1 MAFQVSPGINVSE
14 FDLTTSVP
22 AIATTVGGTAGVFRW
37 GPIGKF
43 VLVDS
48 ENTLANRFGKPTSD
62 NYETFFTAANFLS
75 YGNALYVSRAGTTTA
90 AFANTVPAANL
101 NSSTAVVLASNA
113 NPYGV
118 AAGQRVIGD
127 GIQDDTFV
135 VALAPT
141 GVDSAYLGVTLSK
154 PATSSVDTALTFM
167 SNNVTLSAFAGN
179 TATANSLAAIVKN
192 SEQFENLGADNAV
205 FAGTEFIA
213 RYPGAL
219 GNSLKVSM
227 CDSATQFS
235 ETVVFETNTTWGATT
250 ANTYKLADLT
260 SASVAINVG
269 SNTANVVF
277 AWSVDTFSDSVAAS
291 TTARTVGSAQ
301 VGLAGATNFISL
313 ATANTLFTNGDAVW
327 YARGTA
333 NSVNAIQGLVENT
346 TYYVVAANASG
357 LALSTTIG
365 GANAAITPGASNT
378 NVFITKQTAT
388 DLGLTLAQARLAVT
402 ALRDKITIGDII
414 EVGNTTIGT
423 QNMRVTSEGA
433 QGDNQTDIFFNIGFD
448 TTWNKSTNFSADRL
462 TRKWEYFNVVESA
475 PGTSS
480 AMTAAG
486 RTITDEVSV
495 VVVDEDGLI
504 SGTPGQVLEIFQN
517 LSRATD
523 AKKDDGTTNYYK
535 TAINDFSRWIWAT
548 NDRAGAASSTIGELA
563 NSTNTSP
570 YTRSFVRGT
579 DGASESNVSIA
590 ALAAA
595 YDLYADASTV
605 DLSLLL
611 QGKAIGTSGGVQLAN
626 YLIDNIAEVRKD
638 CVVFVSPAKE
648 DVVGVNIE
656 NQQAQN
662 IVDFRR
668 LLRNTSYAFLDSGYK
683 YQYDKYADVY
693 RYIPLNGDIAG
704 ITARS
709 DSTRDP
715 WFSPAGFTRGQVKN
729 LVKLAFSPN
738 KAERDLLYKNDVNPI
753 VTFPGQGTI
762 LFGDKT
768 LLGRSSAFD
777 RINVR
782 RLFIVLEKAIATA
795 SQSALFEFN
804 DEFTRSQFKNLVEP
818 YLRDVQGR
826 RGIVDFRVVCDETN
840 NTAEVIDSNRF
851 VGDIYIKPARSINFI
866 QLNFVAV
873 RSGVEFNEIAGQF

>member
-1 MAFQVSPGINVSE
+1 MAFQISPGINISE
-14 FDLTTSVP
+14 IDLTTSVP
-22 AIATTVGGTAGVFRW
+22 ALATTVGGSAGVFRW

-62 NYETFFTAANFLS
+62 NYETFYTAANFLS

-90 AFANTVPAANL
+90 AFANTVAAANL
-101 NSSTAVVLASNA
+101 NSSTAVVLAVNT

-118 AAGQRVIGD
+118 AAGQLVIGD
-127 GIQDDTFV
+127 GIQDGTFIV
-135 VALAPT
+135 SVTP
-141 GVDSAYLGVTLSK
+141 SASDLGVTLSK
-154 PATSSVDTALTFM
+154 AATSSVDTALTFL

-179 TATANSLAAIVKN
+179 TATANSLGMIVKN
-192 SEQFENLGADNAV
+192 SEQFENLGYNNAV

-227 CDSATQFS
+227 CDSATQFG
-235 ETVVFETNTTWGATT
+235 ETVTFETNTTWGSTT

-260 SASVAINVG
+260 SATVAINVG

-277 AWSVDTFSDSVAAS
+277 AWSVDTFSDSVAAAA
-291 TTARTVGSAQ
+291 TARTIGSNGVSA
-301 VGLAGATNFISL
+301 NFISL

-327 YARGTA
+327 YAKGASSNA
-333 NSVNAIQGLVENT
+333 NSIQGLSEGTSYFITGANT
-346 TYYVVAANASG
+346 TG
-357 LALSTTIG
+357 FTLSLTAG
-365 GANAAITPGASNT
+365 GANVAISNGAANSD
-378 NVFITKQTAT
+378 VYFTKQTAT
-388 DLGLTLAQARLAVT
+388 DLGLTLGQARLAVT
-402 ALRDKITIGDII
+402 ALSDKITIGDFI

-423 QNMRVTSEGA
+423 QNMRATSKGVQA
-433 QGDNQTDIFFNIGFD
+433 DDGTNIFFNIGFD
-448 TTWNKSTNFSADRL
+448 TTWNKSTNFSANSL

-480 AMTAAG
+480 AMAAAG
-486 RTITDEVSV
+486 RAITDEVSV

-504 SGTPGQVLEIFQN
+504 SGTPGQVLEIYQN
-517 LSRATD
+517 LSRATN
-523 AKKDDGTTNYYK
+523 AKKDDGTTNFYK

-548 NDRAGAASSTIGELA
+548 NDSAGAASATLADLA
-563 NSTNTSP
+563 NSTNTTT
-570 YTRSFVRGT
+570 YTKSFIRGT
-579 DGASESNVSIA
+579 DGASETNVSIA
-590 ALAAA
+590 ALASA
-595 YDLYADASTV
+595 YDLFADASTV
-605 DLSLLL
+605 DLSLIL
-611 QGKAIGTSGGVQLAN
+611 QGKAMGTNDVQLAN

-662 IVDFRR
+662 VVDFRNR
-668 LLRNTSYAFLDSGYK
+668 LHNTSYAFLDSGYK

-709 DSTRDP
+709 DSIRDP

-738 KAERDLLYKNDVNPI
+738 KVERDLLYKNDVNPI

-762 LFGDKT
+762 LYGDKT

-795 SQSALFEFN
+795 SNSALFEFN
-804 DEFTRSQFKNLVEP
+804 DEFTRAQFKNLVEP
-818 YLRDVQGR
+818 YLREVQGR
-826 RGIVDFRVVCDETN
+826 RGIFDFRVVCDDTN

>member
-1 MAFQVSPGINVSE
+1 
-14 FDLTTSVP
+14 
-22 AIATTVGGTAGVFRW
+22 
-37 GPIGKF
+37 
-43 VLVDS
+43 
-48 ENTLANRFGKPTSD
+48 
-62 NYETFFTAANFLS
+62 
-75 YGNALYVSRAGTTTA
+75 
-90 AFANTVPAANL
+90 
-101 NSSTAVVLASNA
+101 
-113 NPYGV
+113 
-118 AAGQRVIGD
+118 
-127 GIQDDTFV
+127 
-135 VALAPT
+135 
-141 GVDSAYLGVTLSK
+141 LGY
-154 PATSSVDTALTFM
+154 
-167 SNNVTLSAFAGN
+167 
-179 TATANSLAAIVKN
+179 
-192 SEQFENLGADNAV
+192 DNAV

-227 CDSATQFS
+227 CDSATQFG
-235 ETVVFETNTTWGATT
+235 ETVTFETNTTWGSTT

-260 SASVAINVG
+260 SATVAINVG

-277 AWSVDTFSDSVAAS
+277 AWSVDTFSDSVAAAA
-291 TTARTVGSAQ
+291 TARTIGSNGVSA
-301 VGLAGATNFISL
+301 NFISL

-327 YARGTA
+327 YAKGTSSTA
-333 NSVNAIQGLVENT
+333 NSIQGLSEGTSYFITGANT
-346 TYYVVAANASG
+346 TG
-357 LALSTTIG
+357 FTLSLTAG
-365 GANAAITPGASNT
+365 GANVAISNGAANSD
-378 NVFITKQTAT
+378 VYFTKQTAT
-388 DLGLTLAQARLAVT
+388 DLGLTLGQARLAVT
-402 ALRDKITIGDII
+402 ALSDKITIGDFI

-423 QNMRVTSEGA
+423 QNMRATSKGA
-433 QGDNQTDIFFNIGFD
+433 QADDGTNIFFNIGFD
-448 TTWNKSTNFSADRL
+448 TTWNKSTNFSANSL

-475 PGTSS
+475 PGVSS

-486 RTITDEVSV
+486 RAITDEVSV

-504 SGTPGQVLEIFQN
+504 SGTPGQVLEIYQN
-517 LSRATD
+517 LSRATN
-523 AKKDDGTTNYYK
+523 AKKDDGTTNFYK

-548 NDRAGAASSTIGELA
+548 NDSAGAASATLADLA
-563 NSTNTSP
+563 NSTNATT
-570 YTRSFVRGT
+570 YTKSFIRGT
-579 DGASESNVSIA
+579 DGASETNVSIA

-595 YDLYADASTV
+595 YDLFADASTV
-605 DLSLLL
+605 DLSLIL
-611 QGKAIGTSGGVQLAN
+611 QGKAMGTNDVQLAN

-662 IVDFRR
+662 VVDFRNR
-668 LLRNTSYAFLDSGYK
+668 LHNTSYAFLDSGYK

-709 DSTRDP
+709 DSIRDP

-738 KAERDLLYKNDVNPI
+738 KVERDLLYKNDANPI

-762 LFGDKT
+762 LYGDKT

-795 SQSALFEFN
+795 SNSALFEFN
-804 DEFTRSQFKNLVEP
+804 DEFTRAQFKNLVEP
-818 YLRDVQGR
+818 YLREVQGR
-826 RGIVDFRVVCDETN
+826 RGIFDFRVVCDDTN

>member
-1 MAFQVSPGINVSE
+1 MAFQVSPGINISE
-14 FDLTTSVP
+14 IDLTTSVP
-22 AIATTVGGTAGVFRW
+22 ALATTVGGTAGVFRW

-62 NYETFFTAANFLS
+62 NYETFYTAANFLS

-90 AFANTVPAANL
+90 AFANTVAAANL
-101 NSSTAVVLASNA
+101 NSSTAVVLAVNT

-118 AAGQRVIGD
+118 AAGQLVIGD
-127 GIQDDTFV
+127 GIQDGTFV
-135 VALAPT
+135 VSLTPT
-141 GVDSAYLGVTLSK
+141 ATDLGVTLSK

-179 TATANSLAAIVKN
+179 TATANSLASIVKN

-260 SASVAINVG
+260 SASIGINVG

-277 AWSVDTFSDSVAAS
+277 VWSPTDFALRVNTAVSAS
-291 TTARTVGSAQ
+291 TTKTSLGSAN
-301 VGLAGATNFISL
+301 VSTNIITANLHGFTGNTTAVYFAP
-313 ATANTLFTNGDAVW
+313 ATANSLNT
-327 YARGTA
+327 
-333 NSVNAIQGLVENT
+333 IQGLSAGVEYFVQTLTTNT
-346 TYYVVAANASG
+346 FS
-357 LALSTTIG
+357 LSETSNGTVKVITAG
-365 GANAAITPGASNT
+365 GTNT
-378 NVFITKQTAT
+378 EVFIAPTAGL
-388 DLGLTLAQARLAVT
+388 DVGLTLAQARLAVT

-448 TTWNKSTNFSADRL
+448 TTWNKSTNFTANSL

-504 SGTPGQVLEIFQN
+504 SGTPGQVLEIYQN
-517 LSRATD
+517 LSRATN

-548 NDRAGAASSTIGELA
+548 NDRAEAASATVAELA
-563 NSTNTSP
+563 NSTAATP
-570 YTRSFVRGT
+570 YTKSFIRGT

-595 YDLYADASTV
+595 YDLFADASTV

-611 QGKAIGTSGGVQLAN
+611 QGKAMGTNGVQLAN

-668 LLRNTSYAFLDSGYK
+668 LLHNTSYAFLDSGYK

-709 DSTRDP
+709 DSIRDP

-738 KAERDLLYKNDVNPI
+738 KVERDLLYKNDVNPI

-795 SQSALFEFN
+795 SNSALFEFN
-804 DEFTRSQFKNLVEP
+804 DEFTRAQFKNLVEP
-818 YLRDVQGR
+818 YLREVQGR
-826 RGIVDFRVVCDETN
+826 RGIFDFRVVCDDTN

>member
-14 FDLTTSVP
+14 FDLTTTVP
-22 AIATTVGGTAGVFRW
+22 ANATTVGGFGGVFRW

-75 YGNALYVSRAGTTTA
+75 YGNALYVSRAGTTTG
-90 AFANTVPAANL
+90 FA
-101 NSSTAVVLASNA
+101 NSSTITPNADITLEADGSVLGLT
-113 NPYGV
+113 PGL
-118 AAGQRVIGD
+118 RVHGD
-127 GIQDDTFV
+127 GIADDTFV
-135 VALAPT
+135 TTVT
-141 GVDSAYLGVTLSK
+141 DTTITLSK
-154 PATSSVDTALTFM
+154 AATGTTSALISFIA
-167 SNNVTLSAFAGN
+167 NNRVLSAYAGN
-179 TATANSLAAIVKN
+179 TATVVASNVVVRN
-192 SEQFENLGADNAV
+192 SEEFENYGATNAR
-205 FAGTEFIA
+205 FTGTEFVA

-227 CDSATQFS
+227 CDSATQFA
-235 ETVVFETNTTWGATT
+235 ETVTFETNTTWGSTT
-250 ANTYKLADLT
+250 ANAYALGDLT
-260 SASVAINVG
+260 SANVSIAVG
-269 SNTANVVF
+269 SNTASVVF
-277 AWSVDTFSDSVAAS
+277 RWSADEFSDRVAAAP
-291 TTARTVGSAQ
+291 TAVTLGSAN
-301 VGLAGATNFISL
+301 VAAGNFISL
-313 ATANTLFTNGDAVW
+313 TAANSAFTNGDPVW
-327 YARGTA
+327 YAKGETTTP
-333 NSVNAIQGLVENT
+333 NAIVGLSEAT
-346 TYYVVAANASG
+346 TYYVVGANTSGLSLATTLNGSAVTISNGTSNSAVFLAKQSASG
-357 LALSTTIG
+357 L
-365 GANAAITPGASNT
+365 
-378 NVFITKQTAT
+378 
-388 DLGLTLAQARLAVT
+388 GLTFAQTLSAVT
-402 ALRDKITIGDII
+402 ELRNKLTVGDYVEIGNTVIGKQNLKVSERGDIGS
-414 EVGNTTIGT
+414 VSND
-423 QNMRVTSEGA
+423 RA
-433 QGDNQTDIFFNIGFD
+433 FFNINFD
-448 TTWNKSTNFSADRL
+448 STWNKSTDFDGNSL
-462 TRKWEYFNVVESA
+462 TRQWEYFNVVESA
-475 PGTSS
+475 PGVSS
-480 AMTAAG
+480 AMTGVG
-486 RTITDEVSV
+486 RTVTDEVSV

-504 SGTPGQVLEIFQN
+504 SGTPGQVLEIYQN

-523 AKKDDGTTNYYK
+523 AKKEDGTANYYK

-548 NDRAGAASSTIGELA
+548 NDRAGAASATLTNLE
-563 NSTNTSP
+563 NSTTTSP
-570 YTRSFVRGT
+570 YTKSFVRGA
-579 DGASESNVSIA
+579 DGSTESTASMA
-590 ALAAA
+590 ALGSA
-595 YDLYADASTV
+595 YDLFADASTV
-605 DLSLLL
+605 DLSLIL
-611 QGKAIGTSGGVQLAN
+611 QGKATGAVTNEETGARNDVQLAN

-638 CVVFVSPAKE
+638 CVVFVSPAYG
-648 DVVGVNIE
+648 DVVGINTE
-656 NQQAQN
+656 NAQAQN

-693 RYIPLNGDIAG
+693 RYIPLNGDMAG

-709 DSTRDP
+709 DSVRDP

-729 LVKLAFSPN
+729 LVKLAFSPS
-738 KAERDLLYKNDVNPI
+738 KAERDLLYKNDVNPV

-762 LFGDKT
+762 LYGDKT

-795 SQSALFEFN
+795 SNSTLFEFN

-851 VGDIYIKPARSINFI
+851 VGDIYIKPAKSINFI